1 MNGAV
6 SQSLGWALLHLLWQG
21 TLVAV
26 ALAAALRVLDRRA
39 ASVRYLLAC
48 GALALMLVLPALTG
62 WLHYTSLQQS
72 EPLARPTAPL
82 GMTSAGGVAAPAPVK
97 PQPVERYTPAAPRAS
112 EPTPVLERALPLLG
126 EHMHWL
132 VLAWGLGV
140 MVSSLRLL
148 SGWLKLR
155 RLVHEAAP
163 APAEWQES
171 LERLA
176 RRLGMTRPVRLL
188 RSAALDVPAAVGWVR
203 PVVLLPVTALT
214 GLSARQLE
222 MVLAHE
228 LAHIR
233 RHDFVVNLVQTLVET
248 LLFYHP
254 AVWWVSRVIRVER
267 EHCCD
272 DIAVG
277 TSGNAVS
284 YARALTALESL
295 RVMPLGTASP
305 AMSALGGSLTD
316 RVRRLVVAPAARCS
330 SRWVAGAS
338 VVTLMSGVAV
348 AAPLA
353 ALVLPEPPAAV
364 AEAPPPPAPPS
375 APAAPDFAVPPAPP
389 APALENPPAP
399 ARFLAPRL
407 ASVPGAMPMA
417 PMLAQAP
424 APAPAPRPMI
434 AGKDDEDSDYE
445 ADEDTTRVDGRA
457 LSVDQLVALKVAGV
471 TPEQVKQME
480 SLGYEPTV
488 ANLVQFGHAD
498 MTPEYVKEMTGI
510 LGRKPTAEELVEMRH
525 VGVTPERVKALAA
538 AGYGKLSADELTQ
551 ATAVGVDER
560 FINDLRAAGYDKL
573 PFDDLVELRALGV
586 NGEYVQALKAA
597 GYDKLPADELTQF
610 KALGVTPEYLRTL
623 REAGLD
629 KLSAEKVVEM
639 RALGVDAAFIRK
651 LRDEGLDKL
660 SVDEL
665 IRLRS
670 SGVDADFIRE
680 LRKKQ

>member
-39 ASVRYLLAC
+39 ASVRYLLSC

-62 WLHYTSLQQS
+62 WHHYASLQKGES
-72 EPLARPTAPL
+72 LP
-82 GMTSAGGVAAPAPVK
+82 SAPAAVEHSSTVARTPGFVLERAEDKHSPV
-97 PQPVERYTPAAPRAS
+97 APFAVR
-112 EPTPVLERALPLLG
+112 PTPVLERTLPLLG

-140 MVSSLRLL
+140 TVSSLRLL

-155 RLVHEAAP
+155 RLVHEAEP
-163 APAEWQES
+163 APAEWQET

-233 RHDFVVNLVQTLVET
+233 RHDFAVNLVQTLVET

-254 AVWWVSRVIRVER
+254 AVWWMSRVIRVER

-277 TSGNAVS
+277 TSGNAIS

-295 RVMPLGTASP
+295 RVMPLGMASP

-316 RVRRLVVAPAARCS
+316 RVRRLVGAPAARCS

-338 VVTLMSGVAV
+338 LVTLMSGVAV
-348 AAPLA
+348 AGPLVALALPSAPPA
-353 ALVLPEPPAAV
+353 ATAEAPEPPAAV
-364 AEAPPPPAPPS
+364 SAPLAPAIPVPAAAPAPMMAPPPP
-375 APAAPDFAVPPAPP
+375 
-389 APALENPPAP
+389 PAL
-399 ARFLAPRL
+399 R
-407 ASVPGAMPMA
+407 
-417 PMLAQAP
+417 LAQAP
-424 APAPAPRPMI
+424 APAPAPAPKPMPS
-434 AGKDDEDSDYE
+434 GKRSMDPDSDYD
-445 ADEDTTRVDGRA
+445 ADEDTTRVGDKP
-457 LSVDQLVALKVAGV
+457 LSVEQLVSLKVAGV
-471 TPEQVKQME
+471 TPERVKELE

-488 ANLVQFGHAD
+488 GNLVQFGHAH
-498 MTPEYVKEMTGI
+498 MTPEYVKEMTAI
-510 LGRKPTAEELVEMRH
+510 LGGKPTAEELVEMRH
-525 VGVTPERVKALAA
+525 VGVTPERVKGLSA
-538 AGYGKLSADELTQ
+538 AGYNKLSADELTQ
-551 ATAVGVDER
+551 AAALGVDER
-560 FINDLRAAGYDKL
+560 FINELRSAGYDKL
-573 PFDDLVELRALGV
+573 PFDDLIELRALGI

-610 KALGVTPEYLRTL
+610 KALGVSPEYLRSL

-629 KLSAEKVVEM
+629 KLPAEEVVQM

-651 LRDEGLDKL
+651 LRDEGMDKL

>member
-1 MNGAV
+1 MSGAV

-39 ASVRYLLAC
+39 ASVRYLLSC
-48 GALALMLVLPALTG
+48 GALALLLVLPALTG
-62 WLHYTSLQQS
+62 WHHYASLQKS
-72 EPLARPTAPL
+72 ESLPSSPASVEQAPTVARAPGFVLERAVDKRSPLAPL
-82 GMTSAGGVAAPAPVK
+82 AAK
-97 PQPVERYTPAAPRAS
+97 
-112 EPTPVLERALPLLG
+112 PTPVLERALPLLG

-140 MVSSLRLL
+140 TVSSLRLL

-155 RLVHEAAP
+155 RLVREAEP
-163 APAEWQES
+163 APTEWKEA

-188 RSAALDVPAAVGWVR
+188 RSAALDVPAAVGWLR

-233 RHDFVVNLVQTLVET
+233 RYDFAVNLVQTLVET

-254 AVWWVSRVIRVER
+254 AVWWMSRVIRVER

-295 RVMPLGTASP
+295 RVLPLGTASP
-305 AMSALGGSLTD
+305 AMSALGGSLTE
-316 RVRRLVVAPAARCS
+316 RVRRLVAAPATRCS

-338 VVTLMSGVAV
+338 VITLMSGVAV
-348 AAPLA
+348 AGPLV
-353 ALVLPEPPAAV
+353 ALALPPAPPAAV
-364 AEAPPPPAPPS
+364 AEAPEPPS
-375 APAAPDFAVPPAPP
+375 PVSAPLAPALPVPPAAPAPVMAPPAPP
-389 APALENPPAP
+389 AL
-399 ARFLAPRL
+399 
-407 ASVPGAMPMA
+407 
-417 PMLAQAP
+417 MLAQAP
-424 APAPAPRPMI
+424 APAPAPKPMPS
-434 AGKDDEDSDYE
+434 GKRDVDPDSDYDS
-445 ADEDTTRVDGRA
+445 DEDTTRVGDKP

-471 TPEQVKQME
+471 TPERVKELE

-488 ANLVQFGHAD
+488 SNLVQFGHAH
-498 MTPEYVKEMTGI
+498 MTPEYVKEMTAL
-510 LGRKPTAEELVEMRH
+510 LGHKPTAEELVEMRH
-525 VGVTPERVKALAA
+525 VGVTPERVKGLAA

-551 ATAVGVDER
+551 AAALGVDER
-560 FINDLRAAGYDKL
+560 FITELRSAGYDKL
-573 PFDDLVELRALGV
+573 PFDDLVELRAVGV

-597 GYDKLPADELTQF
+597 GYDKLSAEDLTQF
-610 KALGVTPEYLRTL
+610 KALGVSPEYLRSL

-629 KLSAEKVVEM
+629 KLPAEKVVEL

-651 LRDEGLDKL
+651 LRDEGMDKL

-665 IRLRS
+665 IRLRG

>member
-21 TLVAV
+21 ALVAV
-26 ALAAALRVLDRRA
+26 ALAVALRMLDRRA
-39 ASVRYLLAC
+39 ASLRYLLAC

-62 WLHYTSLQQS
+62 WHHYVSLQKV
-72 EPLARPTAPL
+72 EPVRSPAPVAL
-82 GMTSAGGVAAPAPVK
+82 TSAMAPAPELARAVD
-97 PQPVERYTPAAPRAS
+97 VRAPAAPRAA
-112 EPTPVLERALPLLG
+112 EPTPVLERALALPG

-140 MVSSLRLL
+140 TVSSLRLL

-155 RLVHEAAP
+155 RLVREAEP
-163 APAEWQES
+163 VPAEWQEA

-188 RSAALDVPAAVGWVR
+188 RSAALDVPAAVGWLR

-233 RHDFVVNLVQTLVET
+233 RHDFAVNLVQTLVET

-254 AVWWVSRVIRVER
+254 AVWWMSRVIRVER

-364 AEAPPPPAPPS
+364 AEAPEPPS
-375 APAAPDFAVPPAPP
+375 SVSAPMAPALPAAPP
-389 APALENPPAP
+389 APMDPPTP
-399 ARFLAPRL
+399 VPPVAPRL
-407 ASVPGAMPMA
+407 GRGPPALPMGA
-417 PMLAQAP
+417 PMLAQGPVPGP
-424 APAPAPRPMI
+424 APKPVI
-434 AGKDDEDSDYE
+434 AGKHDADDDYD
-445 ADEDTTRVDGRA
+445 ADEDTTRVGDKP

-471 TPEQVKQME
+471 TPERVKQME

-488 ANLVQFGHAD
+488 GNLVQFGHAD
-498 MTPEYVKEMTGI
+498 MTPEYVKEMTGL
-510 LGRKPTAEELVEMRH
+510 LGRKPTAEELVQMRH
-525 VGVTPERVKALAA
+525 VGVTPERVKGLAA

-551 ATAVGVDER
+551 AAALGVDER
-560 FINDLRAAGYDKL
+560 FITELRAAGYDKL
-573 PFDDLVELRALGV
+573 AFDDLVQFRALGV

-629 KLSAEKVVEM
+629 KLPAEKVVEM
-639 RALGVDAAFIRK
+639 RAHGVDAAFIRK
-651 LRDEGLDKL
+651 LRDEGMDKL

>member
-1 MNGAV
+1 MSGAV

-21 TLVAV
+21 ALVAA
-26 ALAAALRVLDRRA
+26 ALAVALRVLDRRA
-39 ASVRYLLAC
+39 ASARYLLAC
-48 GALALMLVLPALTG
+48 GALGLMLVLPALTG
-62 WLHYTSLQQS
+62 WHHYASLQKA
-72 EPLARPTAPL
+72 EPLPAARAL
-82 GMTSAGGVAAPAPVK
+82 MVMGSATAPAPV
-97 PQPVERYTPAAPRAS
+97 PLLEHPGVVRAPVTPRAS
-112 EPTPVLERALPLLG
+112 EPAPVLERTLSLLG

-140 MVSSLRLL
+140 AMSSLRLL
-148 SGWLKLR
+148 SGWMKLR
-155 RLVHEAAP
+155 RLVREAEP
-163 APAEWQES
+163 APAEWQAS

-176 RRLGMTRPVRLL
+176 RRLGMTHPVRLL
-188 RSAALDVPAAVGWVR
+188 RSAALDVPATVGWLR

-233 RHDFVVNLVQTLVET
+233 RYDYAVNLMQTLVET

-254 AVWWVSRVIRVER
+254 AVWWMSHVIRVER

-272 DIAVG
+272 DIAVD

-284 YARALTALESL
+284 YARALTALEAL
-295 RVMPLGTASP
+295 RVLPLGTANP
-305 AMSALGGSLTD
+305 AMSALGGSLTE
-316 RVRRLVVAPAARCS
+316 RVRRLVGAPATRCS

-338 VVTLMSGVAV
+338 VVTLMSGMAV

-353 ALVLPEPPAAV
+353 ALVLPERPAATTEV
-364 AEAPPPPAPPS
+364 PAPPPPVSAPMAAGLPVPQIAPAPVPS
-375 APAAPDFAVPPAPP
+375 AVGGPV
-389 APALENPPAP
+389 
-399 ARFLAPRL
+399 
-407 ASVPGAMPMA
+407 
-417 PMLAQAP
+417 LAQAP
-424 APAPAPRPMI
+424 APAPVPAPMPKPVI
-434 AGKDDEDSDYE
+434 AGPRDSDYDE
-445 ADEDTTRVDGRA
+445 DEDTTRVGDKP
-457 LSVDQLVALKVAGV
+457 LSVEQLIALKTAGV
-471 TPEQVKQME
+471 TPERVKELE

-488 ANLVQFGHAD
+488 GNLVQFGHAH
-498 MTPEYVKEMTGI
+498 MTPEYVKEMTGV

-551 ATAVGVDER
+551 AAAVGVDER
-560 FINDLRAAGYDKL
+560 FINEVRSAGYDKL
-573 PFDDLVELRALGV
+573 PFDDLVELRAVGV
-586 NGEYVQALKAA
+586 NGAYVQAMKAA
-597 GYDKLPADELTQF
+597 GYDKLPAEDLVQF
-610 KALGVTPEYLRTL
+610 KALGVSPEYLRSL

-629 KLSAEKVVEM
+629 KLPADDVVQL
-639 RALGVDAAFIRK
+639 RALGVDAGFIRK